1 MSEADGTGDGATVVY
16 ELGSGCTVS
25 DVEEGARYHAT
36 VNGVVDYGVFVD
48 IAAEV
53 SGLVHTS
60 NLVGDYEVGED
71 LVVELTTV
79 HEDGDLG
86 FEEVRTAD
94 YETRTVG
101 RGNRLTMADLEDTV
115 DEAGHIEGRVVQA
128 KQTGGPTIFQVRDET
143 GITPCAAFEEAG
155 VRAYPEAGV
164 GDVVRVAGTV
174 ETRNGSPQVEVD
186 DLDVLAGAAA
196 TDVED
201 QLDAATAAAARPPG
215 RRAGPR
221 QPLRRPPGGRP
232 PAPGDGARG
241 APDPD
246 ATPRRRGRALCQRPP
261 PARP

>member
-16 ELGSGCTVS
+16 DLGSGCTVS

-53 SGLVHTS
+53 SGLVHAS
-60 NLVGDYEVGED
+60 NLVGSYEVGDE
-71 LVVELTTV
+71 LVVELTTI

-86 FEEVRTAD
+86 FEEVQATG

-101 RGNRLTMADLEDTV
+101 RGNRLTMADLEETV
-115 DEAGHIEGRVVQA
+115 GEAGHIEGRVVQA

-155 VRAYPEAGV
+155 VRAYPEAEV

-174 ETRNGSPQVEVD
+174 ETRDDNPQVEVD
-186 DLDVLAGAAA
+186 DIAVLEGAAA

-201 QLDAATAAAARPPG
+201 RLDAATTDLAAPADVDPLVDWPALGTLYDDLREVARL
-215 RRAGPR
+215 
-221 QPLRRPPGGRP
+221 LR
-232 PAPGDGARG
+232 
-241 APDPD
+241 
-246 ATPRRRGRALCQRPP
+246 
-261 PARP
+261 